1 LASLFRHLFKPEPYE
16 QSQEDKI
23 VQNELVRSG
32 KIPTH
37 VAVIMDGNGRWA
49 EERGLPR
56 AAGHQAGIA
65 SVRDATRA
73 ARELGIS
80 HLTLYA
86 FSTENWKRPGKE
98 VSMLMSLLRKMLHEE
113 LEEMRENGVRLNV
126 IGQTNALPKEV
137 QNDLFEAIDNT
148 AHNTRLTLTLA
159 LSYSGRWDI
168 VRAMQMMALDVRRGK
183 LSPEDVNDDLVKS
196 YLTTANLPDPDL
208 MIRTSGEMRLS
219 NFLLWEMA
227 YSEIYVTKIAWPDFR
242 REHLYEAIRDFQR
255 RERRFGLTGDQ
266 IRKPNELPASQ
277 ESYLKKMVNALT
289 KGNN

>member
-1 LASLFRHLFKPEPYE
+1 LASLFKHLFKPEPYE

-32 KIPTH
+32 KIPSH

-65 SVRDATRA
+65 SVRDATRS

-98 VSMLMSLLRKMLHEE
+98 VSMLMGLLRKMLHEE
-113 LEEMRENGVRLNV
+113 LEEMRQNGVRLNV

-266 IRKPNELPASQ
+266 IRKPSDLAPEQ